1 MWFLEMNKKYFLN
14 IIKREFSAEE
24 SSYATYFRWKIFL
37 YFIEYSEILKLIFF
51 IVFHCTS
58 IIDVWILWEIIQQ
71 IIQTNRH
78 HEYAMPW
85 LVIQFPVIF
94 KLTNWK
100 KNVIL
105 PIPYYPFLIS
115 GTNGFFRFL
124 AMYLSSSV
132 FSVLC
137 FPYLEKDPL
146 SFEKY
151 FFFFC
156 FFLTKEWINQV
167 LWHIFAISHIHLPWW
182 KDRSIFI
189 V

>member
-1 MWFLEMNKKYFLN
+1 MN
-14 IIKREFSAEE
+14 IIKREFSAIE
-24 SSYATYFRWKIFL
+24 SSYATFFRWKIFFVL
-37 YFIEYSEILKLIFF
+37 YGVFWDSKTNVF
-51 IVFHCTS
+51 IVFHCIS
-58 IIDVWILWEIIQQ
+58 IVDVWILWEIVQQ

-85 LVIQFPVIF
+85 IIIQFPVIF

-105 PIPYYPFLIS
+105 PIPYFPFFIS
-115 GTNGFFRFL
+115 GTNGFLRFL
-124 AMYLSSSV
+124 ATHLSSSV

-146 SFEKY
+146 SFEKC
-151 FFFFC
+151 FFF
-156 FFLTKEWINQV
+156 LIQEWINQV
-167 LWHIFAISHIHLPWW
+167 LWHIFAISHIHLSWW